1 MIVLA
6 GVIGGAVWGV
16 LLARKRGGNR
26 LDMAQHAAVL
36 ALILGVVGLALTIA
50 LHRLL
55 V

>member
-6 GVIGGAVWGV
+6 GVIGGALWGV

-36 ALILGVVGLALTIA
+36 ALILGIVGLALTIA